1 MAKTEHRDHLCHT
14 QLAGICYLVAQPTR
28 PIKRGRSLDLRP
40 VIKCIQ
46 QCPPPVIVIM
56 LGMVSGAIDENDDMG
71 VLWLDITS
79 VYRRFD
85 QQPKR
90 FPVSMNVGEYNSCV
104 YI

>member
-1 MAKTEHRDHLCHT
+1 
-14 QLAGICYLVAQPTR
+14 
-28 PIKRGRSLDLRP
+28 
-40 VIKCIQ
+40 
-46 QCPPPVIVIM
+46 M